1 MKTKLSYILLAL
13 LLIGWGFYWAPLG
26 ALWDLQVYSRAVN
39 ELSLHANPYQTGD
52 AAHQFPFVYHP
63 VILQLFSLINSFI
76 SLNAFLIGTYAA
88 IATYFA
94 LQYNKVIKTSS
105 DTHSFTHTGLNLI
118 TALVFGGAGVVA
130 VMSGNLSTYMHLG
143 LLATFMMAIRSKSG
157 ALKHIP
163 TYAIFFL
170 ALIKPYFLAYLAVSL
185 CTSRSLKKSFIQC
198 ALLVTSF
205 AIGWVL
211 LSRLFTPEYE
221 RFLTALSSLVD
232 AGDIGY
238 SLFGLLKNRFNIHNT
253 VLALS
258 IHAVFAI
265 VAILVAGWFV
275 AILRKS
281 SYVVSQ
287 YQIVFL
293 TYFICTIINPR
304 MKEYDFFASALCLI
318 TFICISSSRP
328 IKIIL
333 PGFLISQIPLICFNV
348 DYWFGTAIK
357 GDFTNPISWQ
367 VYGVTLIGLL
377 PLAQSMKRRLS
388 VQAKPYKL

>member
-1 MKTKLSYILLAL
+1 MKNKLSYILLFL
-13 LLIGWGFYWAPLG
+13 LFIGWGFYWAPLG
-26 ALWDLQVYSRAVN
+26 SLWDFQVYSRAVN

-63 VILQLFSLINSFI
+63 AILWLFSLINNFI
-76 SLNAFLIGTYAA
+76 SLNVFFIGTYVA
-88 IATYFA
+88 ITTYF
-94 LQYNKVIKTSS
+94 LVQFNKVMGTLSYI
-105 DTHSFTHTGLNLI
+105 HSYTHTGLIFI
-118 TALVFGGAGVVA
+118 TALVFGGAGIA
-130 VMSGNLSTYMHLG
+130 AIMSGNLSTYMHLG
-143 LLATFMMAIRSKSG
+143 LLATFMMVIRSKSG
-157 ALKHIP
+157 PLKHIP

-170 ALIKPYFLAYLAVSL
+170 ALIKPYFLAYLAVPL
-185 CTSRSLKKSFIQC
+185 CTSRSPKKSLIQC
-198 ALLVTSF
+198 ALLVASF
-205 AIGWVL
+205 TIGWVL

-221 RFLTALSSLVD
+221 YFLTALSSLVVN
-232 AGDIGY
+232 GDIGY
-238 SLFGLLKNRFNIHNT
+238 SLFGLLKNRFNIHST

-265 VAILVAGWFV
+265 VVIVIAGWFV

-281 SYVVSQ
+281 RYVVSQ

-304 MKEYDFFASALCLI
+304 MKEYDFFAAALCLI
-318 TFICISSSRP
+318 TFICISYPSPS
-328 IKIIL
+328 KIIL
-333 PGFLISQIPLICFNV
+333 PGLLISQIPLICFNV

-377 PLAQSMKRRLS
+377 LLGQSLKRRLS
-388 VQAKPYKL
+388 PQPKTL